1 MEQNIIMWLQSHSSK
16 FLDLFFTAHSHL
28 VSWIGVVFFLLV
40 IFLFINKKFALVYGV
55 GFGITIGIN
64 YLIKV
69 LVARPRP
76 YVASEQI
83 VNKLSTIGHSF
94 PSGHSVSTMF
104 MVLMFLAL
112 FNLLRNQKRYNL
124 LRNQKRYNLFN
135 KKWFKVLTYVI
146 CSLLLV
152 TTAFARMYLGQHYI
166 SDILAGFIVGVI
178 GFAATN
184 FVYKK
189 LK

>member
-1 MEQNIIMWLQSHSSK
+1 MEKNIIIWLQSHSSK

-40 IFLFINKKFALVYGV
+40 IFLFINKKFALIYGV

-104 MVLMFLAL
+104 MVLMFLTL
-112 FNLLRNQKRYNL
+112 FNLLRS
-124 LRNQKRYNLFN
+124 QKRYNLFN

-146 CSLLLV
+146 CSLLLI

-166 SDILAGFIVGVI
+166 SDIIGGFLVGI
-178 GFAATN
+178 MGFYLSYM
-184 FVYKK
+184 VYKRFFYEK
-189 LK
+189 